1 MAKYRVLAELTQ
13 LYEVEVEA
21 NSESEAIELAQE
33 ADAWAVWDD
42 TGMMDGYEVISAEE
56 VTE

>member
-42 TGMMDGYEVISAEE
+42 TGMMDGFEVISAEE
-56 VTE
+56 VA